1 MPERLW
7 EWVEEEEAKERL
19 KHIDRKTVDVIN
31 FIILKHE
38 TKVRVRLCHHRT
50 IYRIICCYTKR
61 IVHFYLWPE
70 CDWVYF
76 GSHSL
81 SISLQCLSETSH
93 MALCA
98 SKSIYMRYEDALYS
112 TVVSYNHSISAP
124 KIRYEPRYS
133 LLYLLIWKHRNMFT
147 NVRCCVGG
155 HACVCFEME
164 HKATGAYRTVCCS

>member
-50 IYRIICCYTKR
+50 IYRIIWCYTKR

-76 GSHSL
+76 GSLSL
-81 SISLQCLSETSH
+81 SRLVYNVYQKPATWHCVPLN
-93 MALCA
+93 LY
-98 SKSIYMRYEDALYS
+98 IY
-112 TVVSYNHSISAP
+112 
-124 KIRYEPRYS
+124 KI
-133 LLYLLIWKHRNMFT
+133 
-147 NVRCCVGG
+147 
-155 HACVCFEME
+155 
-164 HKATGAYRTVCCS
+164 

>member
-1 MPERLW
+1 MTVCMEQRKTWNVLPIRTAYTHRHSHGIMALIDDAHMPRQWTRSHDDIVQLHSQCCNTENSTPNMPERLS
-7 EWVEEEEAKERL
+7 EWVGEEEANERP
-19 KHIDRKTVDVIN
+19 KHVDRKTVDVIN

-70 CDWVYF
+70 CDWGYF
-76 GSHSL
+76 GSLSL

-98 SKSIYMRYEDALYS
+98 SKSIY
-112 TVVSYNHSISAP
+112 I
-124 KIRYEPRYS
+124 
-133 LLYLLIWKHRNMFT
+133 
-147 NVRCCVGG
+147 
-155 HACVCFEME
+155 
-164 HKATGAYRTVCCS
+164 